1 MISFVGGKSRGVGR
15 GSGPVK
21 YAFRGF
27 IPTYTDS
34 HRLKHKNWELINLV
48 IETALF
54 TVIEQR
60 PLTYSM
66 KCEDRKFL
74 TIFVSFLTTFCQ
86 SFETCTCYFPL
97 ELEFRHA
104 LKPGT
109 PLRPGPLMNTKNN
122 KAQRKKSELLRCSWS
137 SHYQKSY

>member
-1 MISFVGGKSRGVGR
+1 MVFLFTSFMPCSCDFVCGGKSRGVER
-15 GSGPVK
+15 GSGPVQ

-66 KCEDRKFL
+66 KCEERKCL

-86 SFETCTCYFPL
+86 SFETCTCYLP
-97 ELEFRHA
+97 
-104 LKPGT
+104 P
-109 PLRPGPLMNTKNN
+109 
-122 KAQRKKSELLRCSWS
+122 
-137 SHYQKSY
+137 